1 MLHFIEK
8 KDFAGM
14 LMDPRDEEMTLDY
27 LGEL

>member
-14 LMDPRDEEMTLDY
+14 FRDPRDEEMTLDY